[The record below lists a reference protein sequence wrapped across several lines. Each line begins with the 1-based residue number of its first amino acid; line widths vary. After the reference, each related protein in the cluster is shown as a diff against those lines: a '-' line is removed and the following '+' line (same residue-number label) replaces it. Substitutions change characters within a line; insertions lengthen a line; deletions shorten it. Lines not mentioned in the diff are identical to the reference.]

1 MFLENHHISPTDDV
15 FEECFSCIQQKWIQ
29 EIETRTAKMIITSPG
44 GTSSK
49 NAEGFRLN
57 IPTVW
62 ARDMGITKENRNVKL
77 SYEGGKITIEKDKS

>member
-1 MFLENHHISPTDDV
+1 M
-15 FEECFSCIQQKWIQ
+15 
-29 EIETRTAKMIITSPG
+29 ETRKVKMMITSPG

-62 ARDMGITKENRNVKL
+62 ARDMGITKENRNVTL
-77 SYEGGKITIEKDKS
+77 SYEDKRIIIEKED

>member
-1 MFLENHHISPTDDV
+1 M
-15 FEECFSCIQQKWIQ
+15 
-29 EIETRTAKMIITSPG
+29 ETRKVKMIITSPG

-62 ARDMGITKENRNVKL
+62 ARDMGISREARDVKI
-77 SYEGGKITIEKDKS
+77 SYENKRIIIETDPS

>member
-1 MFLENHHISPTDDV
+1 M
-15 FEECFSCIQQKWIQ
+15 
-29 EIETRTAKMIITSPG
+29 ETRKAKMIVTSPG

-62 ARDMGITKENRNVKL
+62 ARDMGISKEDRNVTI
-77 SYEGGKITIEKDKS
+77 SYENKRIIIEKEPD